1 MAFFYNHNKQ
11 NQSSLYQAEIEYRRE
26 IHEEIKTDVESY
38 YKITTTL
45 STIIPAFSVGLLKF
59 SDIKA
64 SHVYWLKF
72 SWIFFFLALIANLI
86 SLYINMKGN
95 EERILNVS
103 KYYLEGV
110 ENAFDKAKKINNIA
124 SIIGK
129 IAFFSFIIGTIVL
142 LIFLLISL

>member
-1 MAFFYNHNKQ
+1 MEAQNEYKNNKLE
-11 NQSSLYQAEIEYRRE
+11 LYKTEAEYRRE
-26 IHEEIKTDVESY
+26 IRDEIKTDVESY

-59 SDIKA
+59 SDVKT

-72 SWIFFFLALIANLI
+72 SWVFFFLALIANLV
-86 SLYINMKGN
+86 SLYINLKGN

-103 KYYLEGV
+103 KYYLEGI
-110 ENAFDKAKKINNIA
+110 ENAFDKAKKISNLA
-124 SIIGK
+124 SFIGK